1 MAQIAELAN
10 AKEQVDF
17 GNDSIVCPLFI
28 SGVRGGRTVDIN
40 GYTGKY
46 IKAGHVVLF
55 DTTKKEYKLMP
66 VSGSVYGTKPD
77 NTKYVGVVYKTVPAS
92 DPRVSIM
99 TNGEVNSV
107 ASPYP
112 MTTIQSAFEGDCK
125 GITFVSAEDE

>member
-46 IKAGHVVLF
+46 IKAGHFLLCV
-55 DTTKKEYKLMP
+55 
-66 VSGSVYGTKPD
+66 
-77 NTKYVGVVYKTVPAS
+77 
-92 DPRVSIM
+92 
-99 TNGEVNSV
+99 
-107 ASPYP
+107 
-112 MTTIQSAFEGDCK
+112 
-125 GITFVSAEDE
+125 